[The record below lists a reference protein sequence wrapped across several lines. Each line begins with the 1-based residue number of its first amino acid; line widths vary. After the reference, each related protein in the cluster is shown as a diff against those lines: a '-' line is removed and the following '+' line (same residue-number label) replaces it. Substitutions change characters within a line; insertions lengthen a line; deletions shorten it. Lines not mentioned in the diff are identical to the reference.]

1 MTKDE
6 FKQRW
11 ESNDNG
17 GGITF
22 DDIADCAKSWG
33 LFRTPK
39 TCRIDVV
46 RYRVLKE
53 ANTVDAEEYAP
64 EDSDE

>member
-17 GGITF
+17 GGISF

-39 TCRIDVV
+39 TCRTDVV
-46 RYRVLKE
+46 LYHVLKE

-64 EDSDE
+64 DESD